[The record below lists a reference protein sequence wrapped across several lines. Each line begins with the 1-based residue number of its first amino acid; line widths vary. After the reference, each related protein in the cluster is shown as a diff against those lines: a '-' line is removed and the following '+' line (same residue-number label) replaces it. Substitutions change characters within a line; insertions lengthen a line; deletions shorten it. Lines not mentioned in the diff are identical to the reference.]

1 MTPTVSIDT
10 TEFQSA
16 IRQMLAKTSRT
27 LPQFLNARMFYL
39 LLRMFAA
46 LDPKD
51 PQAERNRIRNYLNEP
66 VGERR
71 FDKRTGKKVS
81 KIRSLQRRHL
91 IAQAKNAQAGNAG
104 LYGEAMKSAAAKL
117 SRWSI
122 GSVGYLKSTVARA
135 IKKINGH
142 FTQFGYTTKKHNGR
156 QVAGNAALIAMAN
169 QYGLALGSNVGMHKG
184 SRAYVKKAVAGF
196 NPSALADMSL
206 RIADGQEG
214 RVTSRM
220 NAAAA
225 TAFRDETIEMQRHL
239 ARQMQDL
246 ANEHMEKPL

>member
-81 KIRSLQRRHL
+81 KIR
-91 IAQAKNAQAGNAG
+91 
-104 LYGEAMKSAAAKL
+104 
-117 SRWSI
+117 
-122 GSVGYLKSTVARA
+122 
-135 IKKINGH
+135 
-142 FTQFGYTTKKHNGR
+142 
-156 QVAGNAALIAMAN
+156 
-169 QYGLALGSNVGMHKG
+169 
-184 SRAYVKKAVAGF
+184 
-196 NPSALADMSL
+196 
-206 RIADGQEG
+206 
-214 RVTSRM
+214 
-220 NAAAA
+220 
-225 TAFRDETIEMQRHL
+225 
-239 ARQMQDL
+239 
-246 ANEHMEKPL
+246 